1 MIFWLIDWSLQAIK
15 GLSSC
20 KIFGVL
26 GVNGSSSVS
35 FKFKENYGLTAE
47 TLNLFDSGLLS
58 NFILIGLILLPI
70 GLDIFKVLTANG
82 DCSSLR
88 AVT

>member
-1 MIFWLIDWSLQAIK
+1 M
-15 GLSSC
+15 SSY
-20 KIFGVL
+20 KIFGVI

-47 TLNLFDSGLLS
+47 ALNLLDKGLLS
-58 NFILIGLILLPI
+58 NFILIGLILLPVPI

-82 DCSSLR
+82 LYSSLR
-88 AVT
+88 ALT